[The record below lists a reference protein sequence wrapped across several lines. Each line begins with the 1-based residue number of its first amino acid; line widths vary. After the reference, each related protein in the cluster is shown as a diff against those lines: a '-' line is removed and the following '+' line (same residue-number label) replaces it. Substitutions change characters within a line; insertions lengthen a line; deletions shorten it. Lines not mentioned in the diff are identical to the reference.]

1 MQTKKVKVS
10 TPHGMHMRFAG
21 EIMEKA
27 RNCASRITIRK
38 GAASANGK
46 SIIELLLLDAP
57 EGAELELMVD
67 GSDEEVVVAELE
79 RLFMEGP
86 QAEAHGG

>member
-1 MQTKKVKVS
+1 MQTKKVIVN

-27 RNCASRITIRK
+27 RNCASRVTLRK
-38 GAASANGK
+38 GDESANGR
-46 SIIELLLLDAP
+46 SIIELLMLDAS
-57 EGAELELMVD
+57 EGSELELLVD

-79 RLFMEGP
+79 RIFLMGP
-86 QAEAHGG
+86 ARGG

>member
-1 MQTKKVKVS
+1 MQTKKVIVN

-27 RNCASRITIRK
+27 RNSASRVTIRK
-38 GAASANGK
+38 GKESANCR
-46 SIIELLLLDAP
+46 SIIELLMLDAP
-57 EGAELELMVD
+57 KGAELELLVD

-79 RLFMEGP
+79 RIFLLGP
-86 QAEAHGG
+86 GKTARGG